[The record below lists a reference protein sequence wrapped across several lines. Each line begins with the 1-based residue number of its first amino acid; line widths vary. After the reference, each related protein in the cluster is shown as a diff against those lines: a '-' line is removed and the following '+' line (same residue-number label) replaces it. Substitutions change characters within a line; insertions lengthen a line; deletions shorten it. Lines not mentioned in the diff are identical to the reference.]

1 MPLSGQ
7 DRVNDSSIEADF
19 WVQGIYSSILHTV
32 NRGFLTILLVEV
44 QDMRVPVQTSDNL
57 DYLHV
62 LKDLVITMHGLET
75 MDEVLWTIAKRA
87 IASLGLDD
95 CVIYLTDA
103 SGKNL
108 IQRAAHG
115 PKNPHGQ
122 SIKDPIVIRVGEGI
136 VGSVAATGKYDVV
149 VDTRRDSRYIVD
161 DKQRL
166 SEIAVPIIHGDDV
179 IGVIDSEHEK
189 ANFYTESHRDI
200 LLAIASVAATKIA
213 SLLLIEQL
221 KAKKKE
227 LTFLAHHDPLTHL
240 YNRRALLDRI
250 DEILTSAKAGGRIAA
265 IWFIDLDRFKL
276 YNDRYGHIAGDQL
289 LRRVA
294 GFISLFAARGKHIA
308 ARLGGDEFVIVFND
322 IAAKTTLQMCHQFI
336 RDIKESLPVDASVG
350 ITEIDSGSI
359 SDLAILEVASLA
371 CHQAKASGGCGFH
384 LVSSDDDQY
393 QLYSR
398 QLSWAS
404 KIEKALAEDR
414 MTLLAQLIIPL
425 NGDGNNQRGN
435 RCEILVRLRGEDGN
449 LVEAR
454 EFLVVAE
461 QFGLMSKVDMWV
473 LKNVLQWIKEIPP
486 AVRMEKVHINVSGCS
501 VSDETF
507 TDMFVSEISN
517 STVAGRLCVEITET
531 AAISNLVQA
540 TQFVRRLKSL
550 GVEVAIDD
558 FGTGFSS
565 FLLLRDLDCDV
576 VKIDR
581 AFVDTMHTEENRKIT
596 QSINE
601 VANSLG
607 AVTVAEG
614 IEDQKS
620 LDMVRESGAAY
631 GQGYYIGRP
640 TSLDNVCG
648 EVIALEPGAPT
659 KDTENRSNVLR
670 FSARDFQR

>member
-1 MPLSGQ
+1 
-7 DRVNDSSIEADF
+7 
-19 WVQGIYSSILHTV
+19 
-32 NRGFLTILLVEV
+32 
-44 QDMRVPVQTSDNL
+44 MRVPVETSDNL
-57 DYLHV
+57 NYLHV
-62 LKDLVITMHGLET
+62 LNDLVVTMHGLET
-75 MDEVLWTIAKRA
+75 MDEVLWTTAKRA

-95 CVIYLTDA
+95 CVIYLTDT

-115 PKNPHGQ
+115 PKNPHGK

-136 VGSVAATGKYDVV
+136 VGSVAATGNYEIV
-149 VDTRRDSRYIVD
+149 VDTRLDSRYILD

-166 SEIAVPIIHGDDV
+166 SEIAVPIIHGDKV
-179 IGVIDSEHEK
+179 IGVIDSEHEE
-189 ANFYTESHRDI
+189 ANFYTQSHRDI
-200 LLAIASVAATKIA
+200 LLAIASIAATKIA

-240 YNRRALLDRI
+240 YNRRALLERI
-250 DEILTSAKAGGRIAA
+250 DKLVTSAKAGDQIATV
-265 IWFIDLDRFKL
+265 WFIDLDRFKL

-294 GFISLFAARGKHIA
+294 KFIGHFASRGKHFA
-308 ARLGGDEFVIVFND
+308 ARLGGDEFIIVFND
-322 IAAKTTLQMCHQFI
+322 VAAKTTIQMCRQFI
-336 RDIKESLPVDASVG
+336 RDIKESLPVGASVG
-350 ITEIDSGSI
+350 VTEIDSGSI

-371 CHQAKASGGCGFH
+371 CHQVKTSGGSGFH

-393 QLYSR
+393 QLYSC
-398 QLSWAS
+398 QLSWAA

-414 MTLLAQLIIPL
+414 MTLLAQPIIPL
-425 NGDGNNQRGN
+425 NGDGNQQRGN
-435 RCEILVRLRGEDGN
+435 RCEILVRLRGEDGK

-473 LKNVLQWIKEIPP
+473 LKNVLQWITDIPP
-486 AVRMEKVHINVSGCS
+486 AARMEKVHINVSGCS

-507 TDMFVSEISN
+507 ADMFISEITN

-540 TQFVRRLKSL
+540 KQFVRRLKSL
-550 GVEVAIDD
+550 GVEAAIDD
-558 FGTGFSS
+558 FGTGFAS

-581 AFVDTMHTEENRKIT
+581 AFVDTMHTDENKKIT
-596 QSINE
+596 RSINE

-614 IEDQKS
+614 IEDQAS
-620 LDMVRESGAAY
+620 LDMVSESGVAY

-640 TSLDNVCG
+640 TSLGNVCG
-648 EVIALEPGAPT
+648 KFIALEPEVPT
-659 KDTENRSNVLR
+659 MDSEHRSNVLD
-670 FSARDFQR
+670 FGTSFPASKARHGVPRKPT

>member
-1 MPLSGQ
+1 
-7 DRVNDSSIEADF
+7 VEA
-19 WVQGIYSSILHTV
+19 
-32 NRGFLTILLVEV
+32 
-44 QDMRVPVQTSDNL
+44 QDMREPVQTSGKI
-57 DYLHV
+57 DYLHI
-62 LKDLVITMHGLET
+62 LYDLVVTMHGLET
-75 MDEVLWTIAKRA
+75 MDEVLWTTAKRA

-95 CVIYLTDA
+95 CVIYLTDS

-115 PKNPHGQ
+115 PKNPHGM
-122 SIKDPIVIRVGEGI
+122 SIKDPIVIRIGEGI
-136 VGSVAATGKYDVV
+136 VGGVAATGKYDIV
-149 VDTRRDSRYIVD
+149 VDTRQDPRYIVD
-161 DKQRL
+161 DKQRF
-166 SEIAVPIIHGDDV
+166 SEIAVPITHGDNV

-189 ANFYTESHRDI
+189 ANFYNESHRDI

-221 KAKKKE
+221 EAKEKE

-250 DEILTSAKAGGRIAA
+250 NKLLTTAKTRNRIGTL
-265 IWFIDLDRFKL
+265 WFIDLDRFKL

-294 GFISLFAARGKHIA
+294 EFISVFASREKHVA

-322 IAAKTTLQMCHQFI
+322 TAAKTTLQMCHQFI
-336 RDIKESLPVDASVG
+336 RGIKESLAVDASVG

-371 CHQAKASGGCGFH
+371 CHQAKTSGGCGFH

-393 QLYSR
+393 LLYSS

-414 MTLLAQLIIPL
+414 MTLLAQPIIPL
-425 NGDGNNQRGN
+425 NGDGNRQRGN
-435 RCEILVRLRGEDGN
+435 RCEILVRLRGEDGE

-473 LKNVLQWIKEIPP
+473 LKNVLQWITDIPP
-486 AVRMEKVHINVSGCS
+486 AVRMERVHINVSGCS

-507 TDMFVSEISN
+507 ADMFVSEISN
-517 STVAGRLCVEITET
+517 STVADRLCVEITET

-550 GVEVAIDD
+550 GVEAAIDD
-558 FGTGFSS
+558 FGTGFAS

-581 AFVDTMHTEENRKIT
+581 AFVDPMHPDQNKKIT
-596 QSINE
+596 RSINE

-614 IEDQKS
+614 IEDQRS
-620 LDMVRESGAAY
+620 LDMVSESGVAY
-631 GQGYYIGRP
+631 GQGFYIGRP
-640 TSLDNVCG
+640 ASLDNVCG
-648 EVIALEPGAPT
+648 EVIALEPEVAT
-659 KDTENRSNVLR
+659 MDTEHQSNVVQFL
-670 FSARDFQR
+670 AQDFQR